1 MKSKTNIISFLTAG
15 AAAMLLSACNG
26 IFSDIYDNPESETT
40 LEYGFLQ
47 SSTANSPGKIYID
60 ATDYTTWTYVNFR
73 DKTILPLSVD
83 ASEPDMWD
91 FAVHRYDTKT
101 NGGGVAETGT
111 TGFTALE
118 SFIPTSDA
126 DYIADQWT
134 TKTIVTDMS
143 TMMDGYLSYAESN
156 YNTELSKW
164 LNVDTSTMPP
174 LYTPSNKVYIL
185 RLSDGTKA
193 ALRLD
198 NYMDASGI
206 KGYMTIEYIYPLN
219 D

>member
-1 MKSKTNIISFLTAG
+1 MKSRTSFISLLSAG

-26 IFSDIYDNPESETT
+26 IFSDIYDNPEVETT

-47 SSTANSPGKIYID
+47 SSTANTPGTIYIN
-60 ATDYTTWTYVNFR
+60 ATDYATWTYINFR
-73 DKTILPLSVD
+73 DKTIMPLSVD
-83 ASEPDMWD
+83 AAEPKQWD
-91 FAVHRYDTKT
+91 FAIHRYDTKT
-101 NGGGVAETGT
+101 NGGSVAETSA
-111 TGFTALE
+111 TGFTSLD
-118 SFIPTSDA
+118 SFIPKTDDEYVA
-126 DYIADQWT
+126 DVWT
-134 TKTIVTDMS
+134 TETIITDMS

-174 LYTPSNKVYIL
+174 LYSPSNKVYIL

-193 ALRLD
+193 AVRLD
-198 NYMDASGI
+198 NYMDASAI

>member
-1 MKSKTNIISFLTAG
+1 MKSKTSFISLLSAG

-26 IFSDIYDNPESETT
+26 IFSDIYDNPEVETT

-47 SSTANSPGKIYID
+47 SSTANTPGTIYIN
-60 ATDYTTWTYVNFR
+60 ATDYATWTYINFR
-73 DKTILPLSVD
+73 DKTIMPLSVD
-83 ASEPDMWD
+83 AAEPEQWD
-91 FAVHRYDTKT
+91 FAIHRYDTKT
-101 NGGGVAETGT
+101 NGGSVAETGA
-111 TGFTALE
+111 TGFTSLD
-118 SFIPTSDA
+118 SFIPKTDDEYVA
-126 DYIADQWT
+126 DVWT
-134 TKTIVTDMS
+134 TETIITDMS

-193 ALRLD
+193 AVRLD
-198 NYMDASGI
+198 NYMDASAI